1 MKRSIYALLALALSF
16 TLATLLTV
24 TTKSS
29 VFSESYPAVVCPPTL
44 SGLSSQI
51 SLSSRKTAF
60 QRLSNRSTKTIPF
73 NVLRYRVS
81 KDSLVISAT
90 GVTPVVWQSRLGS
103 WAGGAICSGPTSSQW
118 FVGGSSDVTSRGRL
132 IVINSGL
139 SEAIVD
145 VQAYSE
151 NGKQPLISLNLKP
164 KSYTVVNLDSLA
176 TGDKSLTV
184 HVLPRSGRINAFM
197 IDELGAGLKS
207 LGGDLVNPIISPST
221 TLVIPAIPN
230 QIPKK
235 GQKATGSHTL
245 RVLTPSDI
253 DAYISVEL
261 LSADGR
267 FIPVGFNSRRISAG
281 VVTELT
287 LSPKISASA
296 FAVRIKSDE
305 PIVAAISSKVTV
317 KGRKDFVW
325 STPTPALVPMA
336 MAVTG
341 LTPVIAFASDSIAV
355 KVEVTYLNGK
365 KTLATIK
372 GSDIATW
379 RVPNSA
385 RSITI
390 IQASSQTYAGALV
403 TSANGYG
410 YLPISPGS
418 LLTRVEI
425 PRSNIRVLIP

>member
-73 NVLRYRVS
+73 NVLRYPVS

-90 GVTPVVWQSRLGS
+90 GVTPVVWQSRAGS
-103 WAGGAICSGPTSSQW
+103 WAGGAICSGPASSQW

-132 IVINSGL
+132 MVINSGL

-151 NGKQPLISLNLKP
+151 NGKQPLVSLNLKS
-164 KSYTVVNLDSLA
+164 KSYIVLNLDSLA

-197 IDELGAGLKS
+197 IDELGAGLQS
-207 LGGDLVNPIISPST
+207 LGGDLVNPITSPSR

-235 GQKATGSHTL
+235 GQKASGSHTL
-245 RVLTPSDI
+245 RVLTPSDV
-253 DAYISVEL
+253 DANVTVEL

-267 FIPVGFNSRRISAG
+267 FIPVGFNSRRISSG
-281 VVTELT
+281 IVTELR

-305 PIVAAISSKVTV
+305 PIVAAISSRVTV

-341 LTPVIAFASDSIAV
+341 LTPLIAFASDSIAV

-365 KTLATIK
+365 KSLATIK

-379 RVPNSA
+379 RVPNAA

-390 IQASSQTYAGALV
+390 IKASSETYAGALV
-403 TSANGYG
+403 ASVNGYG
-410 YLPISPGS
+410 YLPITPGS

-425 PRSNIRVLIP
+425 PSSNIRVLIP

>member
-1 MKRSIYALLALALSF
+1 MKRSIYAVLAVVLSF

-24 TTKSS
+24 TTKGSI
-29 VFSESYPAVVCPPTL
+29 FSESYPAVVCPPTL
-44 SGLSSQI
+44 GGLSGQI
-51 SLSSRKTAF
+51 SLSSRKTQF
-60 QRLSNRSTKTIPF
+60 QRLTNRSTKTIPF
-73 NVLRYRVS
+73 NALRYPVS

-90 GVTPVVWQSRLGS
+90 GVTPVIWQSRTGS

-151 NGKQPLISLNLKP
+151 NGKQPLVSLNLKS
-164 KSYTVVNLDSLA
+164 KSYTVLALDTLA
-176 TGDKSLTV
+176 TGDNSLTV

-207 LGGDLVNPIISPST
+207 LGGDLVNPITSPST

-230 QIPKK
+230 QLPKK
-235 GQKATGSHTL
+235 GQRASGSHTL
-245 RVLTPSDI
+245 RVLTPSDVDTNI
-253 DAYISVEL
+253 TVEL

-267 FIPVGFNSRRISAG
+267 FIPVGFNSRKISAG

-305 PIVAAISSKVTV
+305 PILAAMSSKVTI

-325 STPTPALVPMA
+325 STPTPALGPMA

-341 LTPVIAFASDSIAV
+341 LAPLIAFASDSVAV
-355 KVEVTYLNGK
+355 KIEVTFINGK
-365 KTLATIK
+365 KSLVTVK

-379 RVPNSA
+379 RVPNAA

-390 IQASSQTYAGALV
+390 LKSSSETYAGALV
-403 TSANGYG
+403 ASANGYG
-410 YLPISPGS
+410 YLPITPGS

-425 PRSNIRVLIP
+425 PSSNIRVLNP

>member
-1 MKRSIYALLALALSF
+1 MKRSIYALLALVLSF

-73 NVLRYRVS
+73 NVLRYPVS

-90 GVTPVVWQSRLGS
+90 GVTPVVWQSRAGS
-103 WAGGAICSGPTSSQW
+103 WAGGAICSGPASSQW

-132 IVINSGL
+132 MVINSGL

-151 NGKQPLISLNLKP
+151 NGKQPLVSLNLKS
-164 KSYTVVNLDSLA
+164 KSYIVLNLDSLA
-176 TGDKSLTV
+176 TGDTSLTV

-197 IDELGAGLKS
+197 IDELGAGLQS
-207 LGGDLVNPIISPST
+207 LGGDLVNPITSPSR

-235 GQKATGSHTL
+235 GQKASGSHTL
-245 RVLTPSDI
+245 RVLTPSDV
-253 DAYISVEL
+253 DANVTVEL

-267 FIPVGFNSRRISAG
+267 FIPVGFNSRRISSG
-281 VVTELT
+281 IVTELR

-305 PIVAAISSKVTV
+305 PIVAAISSRVTV

-341 LTPVIAFASDSIAV
+341 LTPLIAFASDSIAV

-365 KTLATIK
+365 KSLATIK

-379 RVPNSA
+379 RVPNAA

-390 IQASSQTYAGALV
+390 IKASSETYAGALV
-403 TSANGYG
+403 ASANGYG
-410 YLPISPGS
+410 YLPITPGS

-425 PRSNIRVLIP
+425 PSSNIRVLIP

>member
-1 MKRSIYALLALALSF
+1 MKRTMYALLALVLSF
-16 TLATLLTV
+16 TLATLLTA

-44 SGLSSQI
+44 NGLSSQI

-90 GVTPVVWQSRLGS
+90 GVTPVVWQSRIGS

-132 IVINSGL
+132 MVINSGL

-151 NGKQPLISLNLKP
+151 NGKQPLVSLNLKS

-207 LGGDLVNPIISPST
+207 LGGDLVNPITSPST
-221 TLVIPAIPN
+221 MLVIPAIPN
-230 QIPKK
+230 QTPKK
-235 GQKATGSHTL
+235 GQKASGSHTL
-245 RVLTPSDI
+245 RVLSPSDI
-253 DAYISVEL
+253 DAYITVEL

-305 PIVAAISSKVTV
+305 PIVAAVSSKVTV

-325 STPTPALVPMA
+325 STPTPALVPMT

-341 LTPVIAFASDSIAV
+341 LTPLIAFASDSIAV

-379 RVPNSA
+379 RVPNTA

-390 IQASSQTYAGALV
+390 IKASSQTYAGALV

>member
-1 MKRSIYALLALALSF
+1 MKRSIYALLALVLSF

-73 NVLRYRVS
+73 NVLRYPVS

-90 GVTPVVWQSRLGS
+90 GVTPVVWQSRAGS
-103 WAGGAICSGPTSSQW
+103 WAGGAICSGPASSQW

-132 IVINSGL
+132 MVINSGL

-151 NGKQPLISLNLKP
+151 NGKQPLVSLNLKS
-164 KSYTVVNLDSLA
+164 KSYIVLNLDSLA
-176 TGDKSLTV
+176 TGDTSLTV
-184 HVLPRSGRINAFM
+184 HGLPRSGRINAFM
-197 IDELGAGLKS
+197 IDELGAGLQS
-207 LGGDLVNPIISPST
+207 LGGDLVNPITSPSR

-235 GQKATGSHTL
+235 GQKASGSHTL
-245 RVLTPSDI
+245 RVLTPSDV
-253 DAYISVEL
+253 DANVTVEL

-267 FIPVGFNSRRISAG
+267 FIPVGFNSRRISSG
-281 VVTELT
+281 IVTELR

-305 PIVAAISSKVTV
+305 PIVAAISSRVTV

-341 LTPVIAFASDSIAV
+341 LTPLIAFASDSIAV

-365 KTLATIK
+365 KSLATIK

-379 RVPNSA
+379 RVPNAA

-390 IQASSQTYAGALV
+390 IKASSETYAGALV
-403 TSANGYG
+403 ASANGYG
-410 YLPISPGS
+410 YLPITPGS

-425 PRSNIRVLIP
+425 PSSNIRVLIP

>member
-73 NVLRYRVS
+73 NVLRYPVS

-90 GVTPVVWQSRLGS
+90 GVTPVVWQSRAGS

-132 IVINSGL
+132 MVINSGL

-151 NGKQPLISLNLKP
+151 NGKQPLVSLNLKS
-164 KSYTVVNLDSLA
+164 KSYIVLNLDSLA
-176 TGDKSLTV
+176 TGDTSLTV

-197 IDELGAGLKS
+197 IDELGAGLQS
-207 LGGDLVNPIISPST
+207 LGGDLVNPITSPSR

-235 GQKATGSHTL
+235 GQKASGSHTL
-245 RVLTPSDI
+245 RVLTPSDV
-253 DAYISVEL
+253 DANVTVEL

-267 FIPVGFNSRRISAG
+267 FIPVGFNSRRISSG
-281 VVTELT
+281 IVTELR

-305 PIVAAISSKVTV
+305 PIVAAISSRVTV

-341 LTPVIAFASDSIAV
+341 LTPLIAFASDSIAV

-365 KTLATIK
+365 KSLATIK

-379 RVPNSA
+379 RVPNAA

-390 IQASSQTYAGALV
+390 IKASSETYAGALV
-403 TSANGYG
+403 ASVNGYG
-410 YLPISPGS
+410 YLPITPGS

-425 PRSNIRVLIP
+425 PSSNIRVLIP

>member
-73 NVLRYRVS
+73 NVLRYPVS

-90 GVTPVVWQSRLGS
+90 GVTPVVWQSRAGS

-132 IVINSGL
+132 MVINSGL

-151 NGKQPLISLNLKP
+151 NGKQPLVSLNLKS
-164 KSYTVVNLDSLA
+164 KSYIVLNLDSLA
-176 TGDKSLTV
+176 TGDTSLTV

-197 IDELGAGLKS
+197 IDELGAGLQS
-207 LGGDLVNPIISPST
+207 LGGDLVNPITSPSR

-235 GQKATGSHTL
+235 GQKASGSHTL
-245 RVLTPSDI
+245 RVLTPSDV
-253 DAYISVEL
+253 DANVTVEL

-267 FIPVGFNSRRISAG
+267 FIPVGFNSRRISSG
-281 VVTELT
+281 IVTELR

-305 PIVAAISSKVTV
+305 PIVAAISSRVTV

-341 LTPVIAFASDSIAV
+341 LTPLIAFASDSIAV

-365 KTLATIK
+365 KSLATIK

-379 RVPNSA
+379 RVPNAA

-390 IQASSQTYAGALV
+390 IKASSETYAGALV
-403 TSANGYG
+403 ASANGYG
-410 YLPISPGS
+410 YLPITPGS

-425 PRSNIRVLIP
+425 PSSNIRVLIP

>member
-16 TLATLLTV
+16 TMATLLTV

-73 NVLRYRVS
+73 NVLRYPVS

-90 GVTPVVWQSRLGS
+90 GVTPVVWQSRIGS

-132 IVINSGL
+132 MVINSGL

-151 NGKQPLISLNLKP
+151 NGKQPLISLNLKS

-305 PIVAAISSKVTV
+305 PIVAAVSSKVTV

-379 RVPNSA
+379 RVPNAA

-390 IQASSQTYAGALV
+390 IQASSQTHAGALV

>member
-73 NVLRYRVS
+73 NVLRYPVS

-90 GVTPVVWQSRLGS
+90 GVTPVVWQSRAGS

-132 IVINSGL
+132 MVINSGL

-151 NGKQPLISLNLKP
+151 NGKQPLVSLNLKS
-164 KSYTVVNLDSLA
+164 KSYIVLNLDSLA

-197 IDELGAGLKS
+197 IDELGAGLQS
-207 LGGDLVNPIISPST
+207 LGGDLVNPITSPSRT
-221 TLVIPAIPN
+221 RVIPAIPN

-235 GQKATGSHTL
+235 GQKASGSHTL
-245 RVLTPSDI
+245 RVLTPSDV
-253 DAYISVEL
+253 DANVTVEL

-267 FIPVGFNSRRISAG
+267 FIPVGFNSRRISSG
-281 VVTELT
+281 IVTELR

-305 PIVAAISSKVTV
+305 PIVAAISSRVTV
-317 KGRKDFVW
+317 KGRKDYVW

-341 LTPVIAFASDSIAV
+341 LTPLIAFASDSIAV

-365 KTLATIK
+365 KSLATIK

-379 RVPNSA
+379 RVPNAA

-390 IQASSQTYAGALV
+390 IKASSETYAGALV
-403 TSANGYG
+403 ASANGYG
-410 YLPISPGS
+410 YLPITPGS

-425 PRSNIRVLIP
+425 PSSNIRVLIP

>member
-73 NVLRYRVS
+73 NVLRYPVS

-90 GVTPVVWQSRLGS
+90 GVTPVVWQSRAGS
-103 WAGGAICSGPTSSQW
+103 WAGGAICSGPASSQW

-132 IVINSGL
+132 MVINSGL

-151 NGKQPLISLNLKP
+151 NGKQPLVSLNLKS
-164 KSYTVVNLDSLA
+164 KSYIVLNLDSLA
-176 TGDKSLTV
+176 TGDTSLTV

-197 IDELGAGLKS
+197 IDELGAGLQS
-207 LGGDLVNPIISPST
+207 LGGDLVNPITSPSR

-235 GQKATGSHTL
+235 GQKASGSHTL
-245 RVLTPSDI
+245 RVLTPSDV
-253 DAYISVEL
+253 DANVTVEL

-267 FIPVGFNSRRISAG
+267 FIPVGFNSRRISSG
-281 VVTELT
+281 IVTELR

-305 PIVAAISSKVTV
+305 PIVAAISSRVTV

-341 LTPVIAFASDSIAV
+341 LTPLIAFASDSIAV

-365 KTLATIK
+365 KSLATIK

-379 RVPNSA
+379 RVPNAA

-390 IQASSQTYAGALV
+390 IKASSETYAGALV
-403 TSANGYG
+403 ASVNGYG
-410 YLPISPGS
+410 YLPITPGS

-425 PRSNIRVLIP
+425 PSSNIRVLIP

>member
-16 TLATLLTV
+16 TMATLLTV

-73 NVLRYRVS
+73 NVLRYPVS

-90 GVTPVVWQSRLGS
+90 GVTPVVWQSRAGS

-151 NGKQPLISLNLKP
+151 NGKQPLVSLNLKS
-164 KSYTVVNLDSLA
+164 KSFTVLNLDSLA

-184 HVLPRSGRINAFM
+184 HVLPRSGRVNAFM

-207 LGGDLVNPIISPST
+207 LGGDLVNPITSPST

-230 QIPKK
+230 QSPKK
-235 GQKATGSHTL
+235 GQKAVGSHTL

-253 DAYISVEL
+253 DTNVTVEL

-267 FIPVGFNSRRISAG
+267 FIPVGFNSRRVSAG

-287 LSPKISASA
+287 LSPKISANA

-305 PIVAAISSKVTV
+305 PIVAAISSKVIV

-341 LTPVIAFASDSIAV
+341 LTPLIAFASDSIAV
-355 KVEVTYLNGK
+355 KLEVTYLNGK
-365 KTLATIK
+365 KALVTIK

-379 RVPNSA
+379 RVPDTA

-390 IQASSQTYAGALV
+390 IEASSQTYAGALV
-403 TSANGYG
+403 TSVNGYG
-410 YLPISPGS
+410 YLPITPGS

-425 PRSNIRVLIP
+425 PSSNIRVLIP